1 MPTGTWLFAALAAN
15 SKPLYFVTALTD
27 GGSDKTGGGHRA
39 VIKRVSAMESV
50 QKEQRYLPEL
60 RVYIDKLLAKGWVIA
75 GRNPLTL
82 QSGRKT
88 YRVMHGML
96 IGSAAF

>member
-1 MPTGTWLFAALAAN
+1 
-15 SKPLYFVTALTD
+15 
-27 GGSDKTGGGHRA
+27 
-39 VIKRVSAMESV
+39 MESL

-75 GRNPLTL
+75 ERNPLTL

>member
-1 MPTGTWLFAALAAN
+1 MNASNDKSSCRRGVLKRMRRMEAL
-15 SKPLYFVTALTD
+15 
-27 GGSDKTGGGHRA
+27 
-39 VIKRVSAMESV
+39 

-60 RVYIDKLLAKGWVIA
+60 RAHIDKLLTKGWIIA

-96 IGSAAF
+96 IGDAAF

>member
-1 MPTGTWLFAALAAN
+1 
-15 SKPLYFVTALTD
+15 
-27 GGSDKTGGGHRA
+27 
-39 VIKRVSAMESV
+39 MEAV

-60 RVYIDKLLAKGWVIA
+60 RVYIDTLLTKGWVIA

-88 YRVMHGML
+88 YRVLHGML

>member
-1 MPTGTWLFAALAAN
+1 MLTGTWPFAALAAD
-15 SKPLYFVTALTD
+15 SKPLYFATALTD
-27 GGSDKTGGGHRA
+27 DEPDKNGGGHRA
-39 VIKRVSAMESV
+39 VIKRVSAMESL